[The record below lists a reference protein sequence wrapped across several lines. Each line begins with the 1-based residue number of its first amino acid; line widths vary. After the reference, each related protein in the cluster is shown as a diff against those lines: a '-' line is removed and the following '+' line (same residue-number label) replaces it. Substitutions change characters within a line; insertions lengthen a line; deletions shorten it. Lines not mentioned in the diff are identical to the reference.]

1 MRRRD
6 FELFASDIRPK
17 LSAKAAA
24 VTGDRSEG
32 EDIAQD
38 CLLKL
43 WIMRESLDG
52 YTNPEAL
59 AMTITYRMALNRLRH
74 RRNDANIDDA
84 ALADTGSSPEDDFI
98 DGERT
103 KSVNAILASLPDASR
118 AIIEMRHIE
127 GMSCGEIAAL
137 IGSTDGAVRTALSRA
152 RQRVARMFL
161 EKDIN

>member
-6 FELFASDIRPK
+6 FELFAAEIRPR
-17 LSAKAAA
+17 LSAKAAS

-43 WIMRESLDG
+43 WTLRDTLDD

-59 AMTITYRMALNRLRH
+59 AMTIAYRMALNSVRGRH
-74 RRNDANIDDA
+74 TDTGLDDA
-84 ALADTGSSPEDDFI
+84 ALADTGSSPEDEYI
-98 DGERT
+98 DCERA
-103 KSVNAILASLPDASR
+103 KSVNTILASLPDASR
-118 AIIEMRHIE
+118 AIIEMRHID

>member
-1 MRRRD
+1 MRRHD
-6 FELFASDIRPK
+6 FELFAAEIRPR
-17 LSAKAAA
+17 LSARAAS

-43 WIMRESLDG
+43 WTLRDTLDD

-59 AMTITYRMALNRLRH
+59 AMTIVYRMALNRLRY
-74 RRNDANIDDA
+74 RRTDANIDDA
-84 ALADTGSSPEDDFI
+84 ALVDTGCSPEDEFI
-98 DGERT
+98 DSERAE
-103 KSVNAILASLPDASR
+103 SVNAILASLPDASR
-118 AIIEMRHIE
+118 TIIEMRHVD
-127 GMSCGEIAAL
+127 GMSCSEIAVL

-152 RQRVARMFL
+152 RHRVARMFL